1 MTEERKNTDELVEL
15 IAVQGEMEAKILY
28 GILESEGIRV
38 LVKSEMASGVLPF
51 TADGMGRV
59 KLMVKEEDLTLARV
73 VIGEHLVPHVAA

>member
-1 MTEERKNTDELVEL
+1 MTEEKKNGNELVEL
-15 IAVQGEMEAKILY
+15 MAVQGEMEAKILY

-59 KLMVKEEDLTLARV
+59 RLMVKEEDLTLARV
-73 VIGEHLVPHVAA
+73 VISEHLEKE